1 MLRKSLVSILLLTAY
16 LGSCLL
22 IYNTETNTKSIKT
35 TNIENSTNTANYINN
50 KNIQTDNE
58 IIGTLT
64 IEKLNLSKSIY
75 NINSSHNNVEE
86 NDEIIGTL
94 TIDKLNLSKNI
105 YNINSSHNNVE
116 ENVTILNDDINLI
129 VLAAH
134 SGPGYIAFFNDLD
147 KLELND
153 TINLT
158 YKGKDLVYK
167 VTNIEEQAKDGTIE
181 INKTNKQ
188 RLILTTCSKKDK
200 NKQLVITT
208 EKIDA

>member
-1 MLRKSLVSILLLTAY
+1 MLRKSLVSILLLTVY

-22 IYNTETNTKSIKT
+22 IYNSEKDIKSISTANLERNTNTSYI
-35 TNIENSTNTANYINN
+35 STVN
-50 KNIQTDNE
+50 KDA
-58 IIGTLT
+58 
-64 IEKLNLSKSIY
+64 
-75 NINSSHNNVEE
+75 

-94 TIDKLNLSKNI
+94 TIDKLNLSKKI

-153 TINLT
+153 TVNLT
-158 YKGKDLVYK
+158 YNNKNLVYK
-167 VTNIEEQAKDGTIE
+167 VINIEEQPKDGTIE
-181 INKTNKQ
+181 INKTDKQ

-200 NKQLVITT
+200 TKQLVVITK
-208 EKIDA
+208 KIDA

>member
-1 MLRKSLVSILLLTAY
+1 MLRKSLVSILLLTVY

-22 IYNTETNTKSIKT
+22 IYNSEKDIKSISTANLERNTNTSYI
-35 TNIENSTNTANYINN
+35 STV
-50 KNIQTDNE
+50 
-58 IIGTLT
+58 
-64 IEKLNLSKSIY
+64 SK
-75 NINSSHNNVEE
+75 EE

-134 SGPGYIAFFNDLD
+134 SGPGYIAFFDDLD

-158 YKGKDLVYK
+158 YNNKNLVYI
-167 VTNIEEQAKDGTIE
+167 VTNIEEQTKDGTIE
-181 INKTNKQ
+181 INKTDKQ

-200 NKQLVITT
+200 NKQLVITSK
-208 EKIDA
+208 KIDA

>member
-1 MLRKSLVSILLLTAY
+1 MLRKSLVSILLLTIY

-22 IYNTETNTKSIKT
+22 IYDNEKDIKSIST
-35 TNIENSTNTANYINN
+35 TNIERNTNTSYISTIN
-50 KNIQTDNE
+50 K
-58 IIGTLT
+58 
-64 IEKLNLSKSIY
+64 
-75 NINSSHNNVEE
+75 EE

-200 NKQLVITT
+200 NKQLVVTT
-208 EKIDA
+208 EKIDE

>member
-22 IYNTETNTKSIKT
+22 IYNSEKDIKSISTANLERNTNTSYI
-35 TNIENSTNTANYINN
+35 STVN
-50 KNIQTDNE
+50 KD
-58 IIGTLT
+58 
-64 IEKLNLSKSIY
+64 
-75 NINSSHNNVEE
+75 V

-153 TINLT
+153 TVNLT
-158 YKGKDLVYK
+158 YNNKNLVYK
-167 VTNIEEQAKDGTIE
+167 VINIEEQPKDGTIE
-181 INKTNKQ
+181 INKTDKQ

-200 NKQLVITT
+200 TKQLVVITK
-208 EKIDA
+208 KIDA

>member
-1 MLRKSLVSILLLTAY
+1 MLRKSLVSILLLTVY

-22 IYNTETNTKSIKT
+22 IYNSEKDIKSISTANLERNTNTSYI
-35 TNIENSTNTANYINN
+35 STVN
-50 KNIQTDNE
+50 KDA
-58 IIGTLT
+58 
-64 IEKLNLSKSIY
+64 
-75 NINSSHNNVEE
+75 

-94 TIDKLNLSKNI
+94 TIDKLNLSKKI

-153 TINLT
+153 TVNLT
-158 YKGKDLVYK
+158 YNNKKLVYK
-167 VTNIEEQAKDGTIE
+167 VTNIEEQPKDGTIE
-181 INKTNKQ
+181 INKTDKQ

-200 NKQLVITT
+200 TKQLVVTT
-208 EKIDA
+208 EKIDV

>member
-1 MLRKSLVSILLLTAY
+1 MLRKSLVSILLLTVY

-22 IYNTETNTKSIKT
+22 IYNSEKDIKSISTANLERNTNTSYI
-35 TNIENSTNTANYINN
+35 STV
-50 KNIQTDNE
+50 
-58 IIGTLT
+58 
-64 IEKLNLSKSIY
+64 SK
-75 NINSSHNNVEE
+75 EE

-134 SGPGYIAFFNDLD
+134 SGPGYIAFFDDLD

-158 YKGKDLVYK
+158 YNNKNLVYI
-167 VTNIEEQAKDGTIE
+167 VTNIEEQTKDGTIE
-181 INKTNKQ
+181 INKTDKQ

-200 NKQLVITT
+200 GKQLVVIT

>member
-1 MLRKSLVSILLLTAY
+1 MLRKSLVSILLLTIY

-22 IYNTETNTKSIKT
+22 IYNSEKDIKSISTANLERNTNTSYI
-35 TNIENSTNTANYINN
+35 STVN
-50 KNIQTDNE
+50 KD
-58 IIGTLT
+58 
-64 IEKLNLSKSIY
+64 
-75 NINSSHNNVEE
+75 E

-94 TIDKLNLSKNI
+94 TIDKLNLSKKI

-116 ENVTILNDDINLI
+116 ENVTILNDDMNLI

-153 TINLT
+153 TVNLT
-158 YKGKDLVYK
+158 YNNKKLVYK
-167 VTNIEEQAKDGTIE
+167 VTNIEEQPKDGTIE
-181 INKTNKQ
+181 INKTDKQ

-200 NKQLVITT
+200 TKQLVVIT

>member
-1 MLRKSLVSILLLTAY
+1 MLRKSLVSILLLTIY

-58 IIGTLT
+58 IIGTLK
-64 IEKLNLSKSIY
+64 IDKINLS
-75 NINSSHNNVEE
+75 N
-86 NDEIIGTL
+86 
-94 TIDKLNLSKNI
+94 NI
-105 YNINSSHNNVE
+105 YNIKSSHNNVE
-116 ENVTILNDDINLI
+116 ENVTILNDDENLI

-134 SGPGYIAFFNDLD
+134 SGPGYIAFFDDLD

-153 TINLT
+153 TIKLNF
-158 YKGKDLVYK
+158 KGKNLEYI
-167 VTNIEEQAKDGTIE
+167 VTNIEEQVKDGTIE
-181 INKTNKQ
+181 INKTNNQ

-200 NKQLVITT
+200 NKQLVITS
-208 EKIDA
+208 EKDDSNT

>member
-1 MLRKSLVSILLLTAY
+1 MLRKSLVSILLLTVY

-22 IYNTETNTKSIKT
+22 IYNSEKDIKSISTANLERNTNTSYI
-35 TNIENSTNTANYINN
+35 STV
-50 KNIQTDNE
+50 
-58 IIGTLT
+58 
-64 IEKLNLSKSIY
+64 SK
-75 NINSSHNNVEE
+75 EE

-134 SGPGYIAFFNDLD
+134 SGPGYIAFFDDLD

-158 YKGKDLVYK
+158 YNNKNLVYK

-200 NKQLVITT
+200 GKQLVVIT

>member
-1 MLRKSLVSILLLTAY
+1 MLRKSLVSILLLTIY

-22 IYNTETNTKSIKT
+22 IYNSEKDIKSISTANLERNTNTSYI
-35 TNIENSTNTANYINN
+35 STVN
-50 KNIQTDNE
+50 KD
-58 IIGTLT
+58 
-64 IEKLNLSKSIY
+64 
-75 NINSSHNNVEE
+75 V

>member
-1 MLRKSLVSILLLTAY
+1 MLRKSLVSILLLTVY

-22 IYNTETNTKSIKT
+22 IYNSEKDIKSISTANLERNTNTSYI
-35 TNIENSTNTANYINN
+35 STVN
-50 KNIQTDNE
+50 KD
-58 IIGTLT
+58 
-64 IEKLNLSKSIY
+64 
-75 NINSSHNNVEE
+75 E

-94 TIDKLNLSKNI
+94 TIDKLNLSKKI

-116 ENVTILNDDINLI
+116 ENVTILNDDMNLI

-153 TINLT
+153 TVNLT
-158 YKGKDLVYK
+158 YNNKKLVYK
-167 VTNIEEQAKDGTIE
+167 VTNIEEQPKDGTIE
-181 INKTNKQ
+181 INKTDKQ

-200 NKQLVITT
+200 TKQLVVIT

>member
-1 MLRKSLVSILLLTAY
+1 MLRKNLVSILLLTVY

-22 IYNTETNTKSIKT
+22 IYNNEKDIKSISTTNPERNTNT
-35 TNIENSTNTANYINN
+35 NYISTVN
-50 KNIQTDNE
+50 K
-58 IIGTLT
+58 
-64 IEKLNLSKSIY
+64 
-75 NINSSHNNVEE
+75 EE

-94 TIDKLNLSKNI
+94 TINKLNLSKKI
-105 YNINSSHNNVE
+105 YNIKSSHNNVE

-134 SGPGYIAFFNDLD
+134 SGPGYIAFFNNLD

-153 TINLT
+153 TIKLNF
-158 YKGKDLVYK
+158 KGKDLKYIVS
-167 VTNIEEQAKDGTIE
+167 NIEEQTKDGTIE
-181 INKTNKQ
+181 INKTDKQ

-200 NKQLVITT
+200 GKQLVVIT

>member
-1 MLRKSLVSILLLTAY
+1 MLRKSLVSIILLTIY

-22 IYNTETNTKSIKT
+22 IYNNETDIKKINVTNKENTTNTSYIKKEQE
-35 TNIENSTNTANYINN
+35 EN
-50 KNIQTDNE
+50 D
-58 IIGTLT
+58 IIGTLK
-64 IEKLNLSKSIY
+64 IDKINLSKA
-75 NINSSHNNVEE
+75 
-86 NDEIIGTL
+86 
-94 TIDKLNLSKNI
+94 I

-116 ENVTILNDDINLI
+116 ENVTILNDDKNLI

-153 TINLT
+153 IVNLT
-158 YKGKDLVYK
+158 YKGNDLVYK
-167 VTNIEEQAKDGTIE
+167 VVNIEEQNKDGTIE

-200 NKQLVITT
+200 LKQLVITT

>member
-1 MLRKSLVSILLLTAY
+1 MLKKSLVSILLLTVY

-22 IYNTETNTKSIKT
+22 IYNLETTNNEKTIKT
-35 TNIENSTNTANYINN
+35 SKVENKTNIANYTN
-50 KNIQTDNE
+50 
-58 IIGTLT
+58 
-64 IEKLNLSKSIY
+64 SKKDIPP
-75 NINSSHNNVEE
+75 N
-86 NDEIIGTL
+86 EIIGTL
-94 TIDKLNLSKNI
+94 TIDKINLSNNI
-105 YNINSSHNNVE
+105 YKIYSPHNNVE

-134 SGPGYIAFFNDLD
+134 SGPGYIAYFDDLD

-158 YKGKDLVYK
+158 YKNKKLLYK

-181 INKTNKQ
+181 INKTNEK

-200 NKQLVITT
+200 NKQLVITSIMKKDDF
-208 EKIDA
+208 E

>member
-1 MLRKSLVSILLLTAY
+1 MLRKSLVSILLLTVY

-22 IYNTETNTKSIKT
+22 IYNSEKDIKSISTANLERNTNTSYI
-35 TNIENSTNTANYINN
+35 STVN
-50 KNIQTDNE
+50 KDA
-58 IIGTLT
+58 
-64 IEKLNLSKSIY
+64 
-75 NINSSHNNVEE
+75 

-94 TIDKLNLSKNI
+94 TIDKLNLSKKI

-116 ENVTILNDDINLI
+116 ENVTILNDDMNLI

-153 TINLT
+153 TVNLT
-158 YKGKDLVYK
+158 YNNKNLVYK
-167 VTNIEEQAKDGTIE
+167 VTDIEEQPKDGTIE
-181 INKTNKQ
+181 INKTDKQ

-200 NKQLVITT
+200 TKQLVVITK
-208 EKIDA
+208 KIDV

>member
-1 MLRKSLVSILLLTAY
+1 MLRKSLVSILLLTVY

-22 IYNTETNTKSIKT
+22 IYNSEKDIKSISTANLERNTNTSYI
-35 TNIENSTNTANYINN
+35 STVN
-50 KNIQTDNE
+50 KDA
-58 IIGTLT
+58 
-64 IEKLNLSKSIY
+64 
-75 NINSSHNNVEE
+75 

-94 TIDKLNLSKNI
+94 TIDKLNLSKKI

-134 SGPGYIAFFNDLD
+134 SGPGYIAFFNNLD

-153 TINLT
+153 TVNLN
-158 YKGKDLVYK
+158 YNNKNLVYK
-167 VTNIEEQAKDGTIE
+167 VTNIEEQLKDGTIE
-181 INKTNKQ
+181 INKTDKQ

-200 NKQLVITT
+200 TKQLVVTT

>member
-1 MLRKSLVSILLLTAY
+1 MLRKSLVSILLLTVY

-22 IYNTETNTKSIKT
+22 IYNSEKDIKSISTANLERNTNTSYI
-35 TNIENSTNTANYINN
+35 STVN
-50 KNIQTDNE
+50 KD
-58 IIGTLT
+58 
-64 IEKLNLSKSIY
+64 
-75 NINSSHNNVEE
+75 V

-134 SGPGYIAFFNDLD
+134 SGPGYIAFFNNLD

-153 TINLT
+153 TVNLT
-158 YKGKDLVYK
+158 YNNKNLVYK
-167 VTNIEEQAKDGTIE
+167 VINIEEQPKDGTIE
-181 INKTNKQ
+181 INKTDKQ

-200 NKQLVITT
+200 TKQLVVIT

>member
-35 TNIENSTNTANYINN
+35 TSIENSTNTANYINN
-50 KNIQTDNE
+50 KNTQTE
-58 IIGTLT
+58 
-64 IEKLNLSKSIY
+64 
-75 NINSSHNNVEE
+75 
-86 NDEIIGTL
+86 DEIIGTL
-94 TIDKLNLSKNI
+94 TIKKLNLSKNI
-105 YNINSSHNNVE
+105 YNINSSHNNVV
-116 ENVTILNDDINLI
+116 ENVTILNDDIYLI

-134 SGPGYIAFFNDLD
+134 SGPGYIAFFDDLD

-158 YKGKDLVYK
+158 YKGKDFIYK

-200 NKQLVITT
+200 NKQLVVTT
-208 EKIDA
+208 EKIDE

>member
-1 MLRKSLVSILLLTAY
+1 MLRKSLVSILLLTVY

-22 IYNTETNTKSIKT
+22 IYNSEKDIKSISTANLERNTNTSYI
-35 TNIENSTNTANYINN
+35 STVN
-50 KNIQTDNE
+50 KDA
-58 IIGTLT
+58 
-64 IEKLNLSKSIY
+64 
-75 NINSSHNNVEE
+75 

-134 SGPGYIAFFNDLD
+134 SGPGYIAFFNNLD

-153 TINLT
+153 TVNLT
-158 YKGKDLVYK
+158 YNNKNLVYK
-167 VTNIEEQAKDGTIE
+167 VTNIEEQPKDGTIE
-181 INKTNKQ
+181 INKTDKQ

-200 NKQLVITT
+200 TKQLVVTT

>member
-1 MLRKSLVSILLLTAY
+1 MLKKSLVSILLLTIY

-22 IYNTETNTKSIKT
+22 IYNSEKNNKVI
-35 TNIENSTNTANYINN
+35 NTANIERNTNTSYISTVT
-50 KNIQTDNE
+50 K
-58 IIGTLT
+58 
-64 IEKLNLSKSIY
+64 K
-75 NINSSHNNVEE
+75 E

-94 TIDKLNLSKNI
+94 TINKLNLSKNI

-158 YKGKDLVYK
+158 YKGKDLLYK